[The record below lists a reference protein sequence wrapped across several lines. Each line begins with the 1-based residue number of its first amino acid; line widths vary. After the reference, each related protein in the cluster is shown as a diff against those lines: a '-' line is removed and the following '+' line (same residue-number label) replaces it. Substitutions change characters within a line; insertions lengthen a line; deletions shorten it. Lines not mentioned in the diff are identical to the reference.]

1 MNVYT
6 VKVEH
11 SNAEHDV
18 EAAHGIE
25 CVSKFYEKY
34 PQYFNDDVTYIILN
48 RAASGIKVRYT
59 VSGRG
64 SKYKI
69 ELIGML

>member
-11 SNAEHDV
+11 CNAEHDV

-25 CVSKFYEKY
+25 CVNKFYGQHPE
-34 PQYFNDDVTYIILN
+34 YFNDDLTYIILQKVDSAI
-48 RAASGIKVRYT
+48 RVRYA
-59 VSGRG
+59 VSGR
-64 SKYKI
+64 SPRHKI
-69 ELIGML
+69 ELLGML